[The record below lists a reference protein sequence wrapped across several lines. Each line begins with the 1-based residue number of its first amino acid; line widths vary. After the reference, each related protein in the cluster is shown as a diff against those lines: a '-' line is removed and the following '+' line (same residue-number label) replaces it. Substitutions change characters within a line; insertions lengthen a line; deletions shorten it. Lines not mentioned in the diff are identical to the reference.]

1 VAEPGA
7 APVGTQEG
15 DRCAI
20 CFGTVMIRISLLAFM
35 LAASTAMVTL
45 ADIGPGRT
53 QDGVDKA
60 TAATFD
66 NRVFAGPLG
75 QKTYACFVRRYDANH
90 LAQHPKQKVSAMKL
104 LVTAENP
111 PEEKITNY
119 SFRIGVKYRHRPG
132 NFDSSGF
139 CSHVVAED
147 NGNEIRYGCGVDC
160 EGGGINVAM
169 KDDKSALIRLERI
182 RIWERNK
189 PDDDASNDLVAGA
202 DDKIF
207 RVDRAELRECAE
219 LVTDRKELAA
229 LRHK

>member
-1 VAEPGA
+1 MKRAALLLALTMATLLPQA
-7 APVGTQEG
+7 AP
-15 DRCAI
+15 A
-20 CFGTVMIRISLLAFM
+20 
-35 LAASTAMVTL
+35 
-45 ADIGPGRT
+45 
-53 QDGVDKA
+53 QDTNDKA
-60 TAATFD
+60 EKAKEAAFD
-66 NRVFAGPLG
+66 KRVFGGAIGN
-75 QKTYACFVRRYDANH
+75 KASACFVRRYDAGH

-104 LVTAENP
+104 LVTAEDA
-111 PEEKITNY
+111 PEDKTVNY
-119 SFRIGVKYRHRPG
+119 SFRLGFKYRHRAG

-139 CSHVVAED
+139 CSHIVAE
-147 NGNEIRYGCGVDC
+147 NTGGEIRLGCGVDC
-160 EGGGINVAM
+160 EGGGIQVAM

-207 RVDRAELRECAE
+207 RVDRTDLHECSE

>member
-1 VAEPGA
+1 MKN
-7 APVGTQEG
+7 
-15 DRCAI
+15 I
-20 CFGTVMIRISLLAFM
+20 CLFALT
-35 LAASTAMVTL
+35 LAASAALAFPEPGHAEEGIDTA
-45 ADIGPGRT
+45 
-53 QDGVDKA
+53 KA
-60 TAATFD
+60 AAFD
-66 NRVFAGPLG
+66 NRMFGGPLRE
-75 QKTYACFVRRYDANH
+75 KTYACFVRRYDASH

-104 LVTAENP
+104 LVTAEI
-111 PEEKITNY
+111 PEEEPNTFNY
-119 SFRIGVKYRHRPG
+119 SFRAGFQYRNRPG
-132 NFDSSGF
+132 KFDSSGH
-139 CSHVVAED
+139 CGHTVAED
-147 NGNEIRYGCGVDC
+147 AGDEIRLGCGVDC

-169 KDDKSALIRLERI
+169 KDDKSAMIRLERI

>member
-1 VAEPGA
+1 MKQTLLVVALAVAAGA
-7 APVGTQEG
+7 GATSAVQAQEE
-15 DRCAI
+15 
-20 CFGTVMIRISLLAFM
+20 
-35 LAASTAMVTL
+35 
-45 ADIGPGRT
+45 
-53 QDGVDKA
+53 VDKA
-60 TAATFD
+60 TAAAFD
-66 NRVFAGPLG
+66 NRMFAGPLG
-75 QKTYACFVRRYDANH
+75 AKAYACFVRRYDANH

-104 LVTAENP
+104 LVTAEDA
-111 PEEKITNY
+111 PEDKTVNY
-119 SFRIGVKYRHRPG
+119 SFRLGFKYRHRAG

-139 CSHVVAED
+139 CSHIVAE
-147 NGNEIRYGCGVDC
+147 NTGGEIRLGCGVDC
-160 EGGGINVAM
+160 EGGGIEVAM

-207 RVDRAELRECAE
+207 RLDRTDNAECAS

>member
-1 VAEPGA
+1 
-7 APVGTQEG
+7 
-15 DRCAI
+15 
-20 CFGTVMIRISLLAFM
+20 MKSAF
-35 LAASTAMVTL
+35 LAAAIACV
-45 ADIGPGRT
+45 IGASACNA

-60 TAATFD
+60 KATAFD
-66 NRVFAGPLG
+66 NRMFGGPFG
-75 QKTYACFVRRYDANH
+75 QKTYACFVRRYDAGH

-104 LVTAENP
+104 LVTAEDA
-111 PEEKITNY
+111 PEDKTVNY
-119 SFRIGVKYRHRPG
+119 SFRLGFKYRHRTG
-132 NFDSSGF
+132 TFDSSGF
-139 CSHVVAED
+139 CSHIVAE
-147 NGNEIRYGCGVDC
+147 NAGGEIRLGCGVDC
-160 EGGGINVAM
+160 EGGGIQVAM

-207 RVDRAELRECAE
+207 RVDRTDLHECSE